1 MRARRAGGA
10 AAGVVRVI
18 RAGVIGFGFMGQ
30 THVRAYLGAARAG
43 EPVALTA
50 VADLSGSPSTGMAA
64 TRGNIDTGS
73 PERLFDPAK
82 VRAFGSARELLSS
95 GLCDVVSVCT
105 PTDTHLEVG
114 LLALER
120 GHHVLMEKPV
130 AVRAAEVRR
139 LREAEGASGRRVMPG
154 MCMRF
159 WPGWTWLRE
168 AVRAGTHGS
177 LRSLRLVRLGSR
189 PDWSAFYLDDDR
201 CGGAIVDL
209 HLHDVDY
216 VLHLLGVPSRVFSVG
231 TRGHLQTSF
240 MFAGAGPEGRLVT
253 AEGGWLDSPG
263 RGFRMKFV
271 AEFERATAEFDL
283 GRARPL
289 TLMREDRTED
299 VEIPAGTGYEGE
311 VREFVRWAA
320 LGVRSAPPVTL
331 ADAEAALAV
340 IDAERRSLA
349 SGEVCG
355 VEV

>member
-1 MRARRAGGA
+1 M
-10 AAGVVRVI
+10 I

-43 EPVALTA
+43 EPVVLKA
-50 VADLSGSPSTGMAA
+50 VADLSGAPATGMAA
-64 TRGNIDTGS
+64 TRGNIDTGA
-73 PERLFDPAK
+73 PERLFDPAE
-82 VRAFGSARELLSS
+82 VRAFGSAGELLSS

-114 LLALER
+114 LLALQR

-130 AVRAAEVRR
+130 AVRAAEVKT
-139 LREAEGASGRRVMPG
+139 LRGAERASGRRVMPG

-168 AVRAGTHGS
+168 TVRGGAHGA

-189 PDWSAFYLDDDR
+189 PDWSAFYSDDER

-240 MFAGAGPEGRLVT
+240 MFAGAGPEQQLVT

-263 RGFRMKFV
+263 RGFRMRFV

-283 GRARPL
+283 GRTTPL
-289 TLMREDRTED
+289 TLTRDDRTEA

-320 LGVRSAPPVTL
+320 GGGGSAPPVTL
-331 ADAEAALAV
+331 LDAEAALAV
-340 IDAERRSLA
+340 IEAERRSLA
-349 SGEVCG
+349 TGEVCG

>member
-1 MRARRAGGA
+1 MGEL
-10 AAGVVRVI
+10 RVI

-43 EPVALTA
+43 EPVVLTA
-50 VADLSGSPSTGMAA
+50 VADLSGAPATGMAA
-64 TRGNIDTGS
+64 TKGNIHTGS
-73 PERLFDPAK
+73 PERLFDPAE
-82 VRAFGSARELLSS
+82 VRPFGSARELLSS

-114 LLALER
+114 LLALQQ

-130 AVRAAEVRR
+130 AVRPDEVRR
-139 LREAEGASGRRVMPG
+139 LREAEQSAGRRVMPG
-154 MCMRF
+154 MCIRF
-159 WPGWTWLRE
+159 WPGWTWLAE
-168 AVRAGTHGS
+168 AVRAGPYGV
-177 LRSLRLVRLGSR
+177 LKSLRLVRLGSR
-189 PDWSAFYLDDDR
+189 PDWSAFYADDDR

-240 MFAGAGPEGRLVT
+240 MFAGHGPEPRLVT

-283 GRARPL
+283 GRAKPL
-289 TLMREDRTED
+289 TLTREDRTED
-299 VEIPAGTGYEGE
+299 VEIPSGTGYEGE

-320 LGVRSAPPVTL
+320 VGGRSEPPVTL
-331 ADAEAALAV
+331 MDAEVALAV
-340 IDAERRSLA
+340 IEAEKRSLA
-349 SGEVCG
+349 TGEVCV
-355 VEV
+355 VEA